1 MHYCNTQIGNNSDV
15 RIATLKQALQI
26 NRVFGYVVVV
36 AHQPSKIQTTDD

>member
-1 MHYCNTQIGNNSDV
+1 MRYCNTQIGNNSDV

-26 NRVFGYVVVV
+26 NGVFGYVVV